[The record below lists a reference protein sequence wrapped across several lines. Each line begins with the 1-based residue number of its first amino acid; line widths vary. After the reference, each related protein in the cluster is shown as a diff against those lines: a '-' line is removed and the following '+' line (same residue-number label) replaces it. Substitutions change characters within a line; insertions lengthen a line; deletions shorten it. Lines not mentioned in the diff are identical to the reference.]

1 MKKLIV
7 IFITTLFC
15 LTSSFAIGETLSLSD
30 LEKRSGTTYK
40 KLTDVPFTGTLV
52 VEDEHGL
59 WESYYENGKLS
70 SKGTWK
76 HDEYIPFNY

>member
-15 LTSSFAIGETLSLSD
+15 LTSSIAIGETLSLSD

-40 KLTDVPFTGTLV
+40 ID
-52 VEDEHGL
+52 
-59 WESYYENGKLS
+59 
-70 SKGTWK
+70 
-76 HDEYIPFNY
+76 